1 MYNSLAPEPT
11 PMPTPNPQAQHA
23 PKVAAALRD
32 LERTLESFI
41 EALSH
46 DAGLAIAEGAGNP
59 REALRRICEAYASID
74 YGQDDPV
81 NHSTVCL
88 GVVGAPATVLARA
101 EAVNAAKY
109 ALRDVCAPLQNLRV
123 RIPLKDGQGG
133 QVVKPHPLV
142 RVILRDIGRSD
153 LNLLAAYRRIPI
165 LTGRIARVAYT
176 RAHTRAVYR
185 RTRAEIAAMLAAL
198 DRPGVEADLAR
209 LESLPPRETH
219 LAQVKERYTNIRANV
234 WFDGLDSRNRGR
246 AQLPAEL
253 PLLYPPGRSRTEP
266 EITWPLS
273 PDANPT
279 SRQPRTGKL
288 EDSPLLTTLPV
299 YRYRPSQGRR

>member
-1 MYNSLAPEPT
+1 MYNPYIPEQNQ
-11 PMPTPNPQAQHA
+11 MPAPNPQAQHA
-23 PKVAAALRD
+23 PQVAAALRE

-46 DAGLAIAEGAGNP
+46 DAGLAIAEGTGST

-81 NHSTVCL
+81 NHSHVCL

-101 EAVNAAKY
+101 EAVNAAKH
-109 ALRDVCAPLQNLRV
+109 ALRTVCAPLQNLRV
-123 RIPLKDGQGG
+123 RIPMKDGQGG

-209 LESLPPRETH
+209 LESLPSRETH

-253 PLLYPPGRSRTEP
+253 PILYPPGRSRTEP
-266 EITWPLS
+266 DVTWPRP
-273 PDANPT
+273 PDAEPT
-279 SRQPRTGKL
+279 TRQPRTGKL
-288 EDSPLLTTLPV
+288 EESPFLTTLPV
-299 YRYRPSQGRR
+299 YRYRAARR